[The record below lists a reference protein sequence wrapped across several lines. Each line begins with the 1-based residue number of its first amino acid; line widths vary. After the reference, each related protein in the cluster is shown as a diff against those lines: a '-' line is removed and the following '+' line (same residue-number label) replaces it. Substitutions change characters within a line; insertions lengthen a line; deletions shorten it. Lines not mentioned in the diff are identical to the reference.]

1 MQGLGAED
9 DVHIGRTLAQ
19 GFPFLGGDAA
29 THAYHQSRFFQLELL
44 PATELVEHL
53 LLGLFTDG
61 AGIEQQDVCLLG
73 LFGQRVAIAGVQQV
87 GHLGRVVLV
96 HLAAPGLDMKFLAHC
111 YS

>member
-1 MQGLGAED
+1 M
-9 DVHIGRTLAQ
+9 
-19 GFPFLGGDAA
+19 
-29 THAYHQSRFFQLELL
+29 
-44 PATELVEHL
+44 EHL

-96 HLAAPGLDMKFLAHC
+96 HLATPGLDMKFLAHC